1 MSWLLLLS
9 FLAGIY
15 ILVLTAYR
23 LFQAVKKMS
32 EAAARTSKLLADLTS
47 YEQIQ
52 PAAAKASGPA
62 DLQRALAARR
72 KLVSDRRRRRETQQ
86 RRLVKRIREI
96 EIDKR
101 WS

>member
-9 FLAGIY
+9 LLAGIY

-23 LFQAVKKMS
+23 LFQAGKKMT
-32 EAAARTSKLLADLTS
+32 EAAARTSIMLADLAS
-47 YEQIQ
+47 YEQVQ
-52 PAAAKASGPA
+52 PTPAKANGPA
-62 DLQRALAARR
+62 DLQQALAARR